1 MGLLDD
7 LEGTIEQHPAV
18 NGQQHSSL
26 VQEVWQKFGNSSE
39 IAKLENTARSH
50 GLGGVIDSW
59 KKSGQNQPGN
69 NQPINAD
76 QAKGLVGE
84 GWIKEIA
91 ARTGVPQ
98 SIVAE
103 AVAKILPGVV
113 GKTASQGNA
122 QAA

>member
-7 LEGTIEQHPAV
+7 LEGAMERHPAV
-18 NGQQHSSL
+18 NGQQHSGL
-26 VQEVWQKFGNSSE
+26 VQEIWQKFGNSSE
-39 IAKLENTARSH
+39 IEKLKASAQSQ
-50 GLGGVIDSW
+50 GLGGVVEAW
-59 KKSGQNQPGN
+59 LKGRNQPV
-69 NQPINAD
+69 NAD

-84 GWIKEIA
+84 GWMKEIA
-91 ARTGVPQ
+91 DRTGIPQ

-113 GKTASQGNA
+113 GKAATQGKA